1 MFIVRDRTRFNSD
14 VDTLLR
20 VSFNIETDS
29 SKNPAFPR
37 LMSYLRSLDGLWED
51 RATPH
56 HGALFVALSYCKDL
70 VDRGDAANK
79 AEASALCACIA
90 EMVPVFVSRNYM
102 TQERG
107 AHYAA
112 LVQQYAASL
121 S

>member
-29 SKNPAFPR
+29 SKNPAFPK
-37 LMSYLRSLDGLWED
+37 LMSYLRSLDGLWEQ

-70 VDRGDAANK
+70 IDRGGPAKKSEAA
-79 AEASALCACIA
+79 ALCACITA
-90 EMVPVFVSRNYM
+90 LIPEYVSRTYM

-107 AHYAA
+107 AHYAE
-112 LVQQYAASL
+112 LVQQYAVLL